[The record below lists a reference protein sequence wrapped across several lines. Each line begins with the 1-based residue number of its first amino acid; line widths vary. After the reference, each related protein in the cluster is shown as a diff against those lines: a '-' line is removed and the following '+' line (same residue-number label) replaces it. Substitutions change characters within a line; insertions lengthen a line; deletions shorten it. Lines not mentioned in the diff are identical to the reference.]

1 MRRVVAVRL
10 LQTVILLVVV
20 LIGSFLILRAAPG
33 NPAVLQ
39 AGFRATPAKI
49 AAISQSLGLDRPLI
63 AQLGLWLLHVGQG
76 DLGTSYT
83 TGQSVVSSLKVAAPP
98 TVQLTITAFVLT
110 IVISIP
116 LGVLAAVRRGGIAD
130 YVTRSTSLLGVAI
143 PNFLLGLVFVLIF
156 GWYFPN
162 ILPYQ
167 GYVSMLSDP
176 LSGLAHTLLPALAL
190 AVAPIGILTALTRA
204 SMLDVLSA
212 PYISAATA
220 FGLPR
225 HTIVL
230 VDALKNALL
239 PVFTVAGLTLGFLFS
254 GSVLIENV
262 FGIPGLGRLLVDS
275 FQERDYPVAVGV
287 MMIFAIAF
295 VLVNLAIDL
304 LYAAVN
310 PQIRRGYGD
319 LHG

>member
-1 MRRVVAVRL
+1 MRRVVVVRL
-10 LQTVILLVVV
+10 LQTVILLIVI

-39 AGFRATPAKI
+39 AGFRATPAKV
-49 AAISQSLGLDRPLI
+49 AAISRSLGLNRPLI

-76 DLGTSYT
+76 NLGTSYT
-83 TGQSVVSSLKVAAPP
+83 TGQSVVSSLKTAAPP
-98 TVQLTITAFVLT
+98 TVQLTIIAFVLT

-116 LGVLAAVRRGGIAD
+116 LGVLAAVHRGGIAD
-130 YVTRSTSLLGVAI
+130 YITRSTSLLGVAI

-167 GYVSMLSDP
+167 GYVSFLSNP
-176 LSGLAHTLLPALAL
+176 LSGFTHTLLPALGL

-220 FGLPR
+220 FGVPHR
-225 HTIVL
+225 TIVL

-239 PVFTVAGLTLGFLFS
+239 PVFTVAGLTFGFLFS

-275 FQERDYPVAVGV
+275 FQERNYPVAVGA
-287 MMIFAIAF
+287 MMIFAVAF
-295 VLVNLAIDL
+295 VFVNFAIDL

-310 PQIRRGYGD
+310 PRIRRGYGEF
-319 LHG
+319 HG